1 MYRGVCIAGKP
12 APTKPAFA
20 YYAIGILEAEVRPM
34 SPSLNRPTRRPERLL
49 ILGSCLTVFVIV
61 AIVTALLI
69 REHAN
74 TLQTAKRTANNI
86 TQLIDADVL
95 RNVELYDMA
104 LKGLIAATERSDL
117 QGVSAS
123 IRHLVLFDR
132 SAAAPFKGDILL
144 LDPSGEVIADSSL
157 LTPKIGNF
165 ADRDYFQAHRRN
177 PDLGL
182 YISRPFLAR
191 CVCDDQWR
199 IAFSRRVSSPDG
211 RFLGVAVASMRLSYF
226 QQLFSG
232 LNIGSNGTINL
243 INHQGILLAQQP
255 LLEVDMIDKDLSQ
268 RPNVARMLRERDGSF
283 RGVSSVDNQPRLYS
297 FSNVGS
303 LPLIVAVALSSDEI
317 FAPWRRAAW
326 LVSMATGVL
335 CIGLLWLTWMLSK
348 ELRRRHRAEQVLSEL
363 AATDAL
369 TGLANRRT
377 LDQRLRLEWDRAQRS
392 TEPLSLLMIDVDHFK
407 AFNDLHGHHGGDE
420 ALRAVAQ
427 VIEDNIRRPA
437 DLAARYGGE
446 EFAVVLPHTD
456 AKGAWLI
463 AEHIRSS
470 VEHLPRVAG
479 ADGPIT
485 VSIGMST
492 WQKRSRMA
500 LEDLLLNA
508 DQALYEAKHT
518 GRNRIVEAAAR

>member
-1 MYRGVCIAGKP
+1 M
-12 APTKPAFA
+12 
-20 YYAIGILEAEVRPM
+20 
-34 SPSLNRPTRRPERLL
+34 
-49 ILGSCLTVFVIV
+49 
-61 AIVTALLI
+61 
-69 REHAN
+69 
-74 TLQTAKRTANNI
+74 
-86 TQLIDADVL
+86 
-95 RNVELYDMA
+95 
-104 LKGLIAATERSDL
+104 
-117 QGVSAS
+117 
-123 IRHLVLFDR
+123 
-132 SAAAPFKGDILL
+132 
-144 LDPSGEVIADSSL
+144 
-157 LTPKIGNF
+157 
-165 ADRDYFQAHRRN
+165 
-177 PDLGL
+177 
-182 YISRPFLAR
+182 
-191 CVCDDQWR
+191 
-199 IAFSRRVSSPDG
+199 
-211 RFLGVAVASMRLSYF
+211 
-226 QQLFSG
+226 
-232 LNIGSNGTINL
+232 
-243 INHQGILLAQQP
+243 
-255 LLEVDMIDKDLSQ
+255 
-268 RPNVARMLRERDGSF
+268 
-283 RGVSSVDNQPRLYS
+283 
-297 FSNVGS
+297 
-303 LPLIVAVALSSDEI
+303 
-317 FAPWRRAAW
+317 
-326 LVSMATGVL
+326 L

>member
-1 MYRGVCIAGKP
+1 
-12 APTKPAFA
+12 
-20 YYAIGILEAEVRPM
+20 M

-49 ILGSCLTVFVIV
+49 ILGSCLTVFLIV

-157 LTPKIGNF
+157 LTPKTGNF

-177 PDLGL
+177 PELGL

-226 QQLFSG
+226 KQLFSG

-255 LLEVDMIDKDLSQ
+255 LLEADMIDKDLSQ

-297 FSNVGS
+297 FSNVGT
-303 LPLIVAVALSSDEI
+303 LPLIVAVALSSDEV

-485 VSIGMST
+485 VSIGMGT

-518 GRNRIVEAAAR
+518 GRNRIVEAAAGQV